1 MMERF
6 LSTEI
11 SQPLTNG
18 TLEFMAMVTAA
29 VPRHH
34 PGINGTNDDAGNEED
49 TRDLFG
55 VSSTFLLASSSP
67 SNTSSSSLTTGSEAG
82 LGLVVGGSPTSSAGL
97 SYDNFGANP
106 ICVILPITIF
116 YCFIF
121 VAGIVG
127 NLAICIVIAKNRSMH
142 TATNYYLFNLAVSD
156 FLLLLFGMPLELYGT
171 WYPYAYPFN
180 QVACIITGLLSETA
194 TNATVLTITSFT
206 VERYIAICHPFRSHT
221 MSKLSRAIRFVIAIW
236 LVAFGLATPQALQF
250 GVVENEHSRL
260 CTIKNT
266 HFEHAFE
273 VSSFLFFVGP
283 MTVIAVLYVLIGIK
297 LRKSKLLQGVKRQ
310 GNHGTHSAAAGGA
323 FYSSGGLSGYPGEGT
338 VTTGTG
344 MCSSARGVSGQT
356 RVIRMLVA
364 VVATFFFCWAP
375 FHAQRLMAVYG
386 SMTNTGSDGF
396 YRVYQYLTYI
406 SGILYF
412 LSTCINPLLYHIMSH
427 KFRDASRRT
436 LKLKCCSGSGTK
448 RSDVQHNTYSALS
461 RYGVNGTGGSFK
473 LASNSAIAQSMRPAS
488 DLHCCLHQE
497 SEMSSLRGE
506 SRRCMRSSQ
515 DAQCISISSQS
526 TIITSLSCNNTRASS
541 GEKKKLNGKSFSR
554 NSGSF
559 GSRSSLRNQ
568 SIGASHE
575 DGEVGGRLSTIAEK
589 LRRGTRKVLQ
599 FSKSPLGSPNKSAA
613 KKEDQGDKNRW
624 LGKKA
629 SVDSVDTNTISNS
642 SLKEYDEEEF
652 SSAELARFMAEVN
665 NEIR

>member
-1 MMERF
+1 MMELQQVPTDGGALVNRS
-6 LSTEI
+6 LVY
-11 SQPLTNG
+11 L
-18 TLEFMAMVTAA
+18 AMVTAA
-29 VPRHH
+29 
-34 PGINGTNDDAGNEED
+34 
-49 TRDLFG
+49 
-55 VSSTFLLASSSP
+55 SSTNFAMESVDEGGGGGGVPINETYGGGLDLLLHQPAVILV
-67 SNTSSSSLTTGSEAG
+67 NGSGAG
-82 LGLVVGGSPTSSAGL
+82 LVNENYSSKA
-97 SYDNFGANP
+97 DP
-106 ICVILPITIF
+106 ICIILPITIF

-156 FLLLLFGMPLELYGT
+156 FLLLLFGMPLEVYGT
-171 WYPYAYPFN
+171 WYPFAYPFN

-221 MSKLSRAIRFVIAIW
+221 MSKLSRAIKFVIAIW

-250 GVVENEHSRL
+250 GVVENGHSRL
-260 CTIKNT
+260 CTIKNR

-310 GNHGTHSAAAGGA
+310 GPGVGASAGDHGHHGGMATSGGA
-323 FYSSGGLSGYPGEGT
+323 SSR
-338 VTTGTG
+338 
-344 MCSSARGVSGQT
+344 AVSGQT

-386 SMTNTGSDGF
+386 SVTNTDNEF
-396 YRVYQYLTYI
+396 FFQVYTYLTYI

-436 LKLKCCSGSGTK
+436 LKLGCCRVDSK
-448 RSDVQHNTYSALS
+448 RSEGQTHTYSALS
-461 RYGVNGTGGSFK
+461 RYGLTGNGGSFK
-473 LASNSAIAQSMRPAS
+473 LASNIHYGTPVSAIRPSS
-488 DLHCCLHQE
+488 DLQFCHQQE
-497 SEMSSLRGE
+497 SELSLLRSDPGRCRKAE
-506 SRRCMRSSQ
+506 SHCV
-515 DAQCISISSQS
+515 SISSQS
-526 TIITSLSCNNTRASS
+526 TTLSTSGMARSS
-541 GEKKKLNGKSFSR
+541 SVERKQPNGRPNCR

-559 GSRSSLRNQ
+559 GSRGSIRVSSGVPQEN
-568 SIGASHE
+568 G
-575 DGEVGGRLSTIAEK
+575 DPGGRLSTIAEK
-589 LRRGTRKVLQ
+589 LRRGTKKVLQ
-599 FSKSPLGSPNKSAA
+599 FSKSPSTSPTKTSSAGNGA
-613 KKEDQGDKNRW
+613 PSDQQDGKRRWLRKKE
-624 LGKKA
+624 

-652 SSAELARFMAEVN
+652 SSAELARFMAEIN

>member
-1 MMERF
+1 MMELQQVPTDGEAFIDRS
-6 LSTEI
+6 LI
-11 SQPLTNG
+11 YL
-18 TLEFMAMVTAA
+18 AMVTAA
-29 VPRHH
+29 SSTSFAADTDEGGG
-34 PGINGTNDDAGNEED
+34 PGARNGTSVDLLLQQPAVVSING
-49 TRDLFG
+49 
-55 VSSTFLLASSSP
+55 SSS
-67 SNTSSSSLTTGSEAG
+67 
-82 LGLVVGGSPTSSAGL
+82 GGGGEML
-97 SYDNFGANP
+97 NENFGTKADS
-106 ICVILPITIF
+106 ICIILPITIF

-156 FLLLLFGMPLELYGT
+156 FLLLLFGMPLEVYGT

-221 MSKLSRAIRFVIAIW
+221 MSKLSRAIKFVIAIW

-250 GVVENEHSRL
+250 GVVESAHTRL
-260 CTIKNT
+260 CTIKNR

-310 GNHGTHSAAAGGA
+310 GPGLGGGA
-323 FYSSGGLSGYPGEGT
+323 NHVHHHHGVGVATSGGGASSRA
-338 VTTGTG
+338 VT
-344 MCSSARGVSGQT
+344 GQT

-386 SMTNTGSDGF
+386 AVTNTDNEF
-396 YRVYQYLTYI
+396 FFQVYTYLTYI

-436 LKLKCCSGSGTK
+436 LKMSCFGVDAK
-448 RSDVQHNTYSALS
+448 RSEAQNHTYSALS
-461 RYGVNGTGGSFK
+461 RYGLTGNGGSFK
-473 LASNSAIAQSMRPAS
+473 AGSNIHYGTPIAHNRPIT
-488 DLHCCLHQE
+488 DMQFCQQE
-497 SEMSSLRGE
+497 SEMSLLRCELG
-506 SRRCMRSSQ
+506 RCVKA
-515 DAQCISISSQS
+515 DPHCVSISSQS
-526 TIITSLSCNNTRASS
+526 TILTTMSNNGANRSLSAERS
-541 GEKKKLNGKSFSR
+541 KQLNGRSVYRS
-554 NSGSF
+554 SDSL
-559 GSRSSLRNQ
+559 GSRGSLRTGGVPLEN
-568 SIGASHE
+568 
-575 DGEVGGRLSTIAEK
+575 GEPGGRLSTIAEK
-589 LRRGTRKVLQ
+589 LRRGTKKVLQ
-599 FSKSPLGSPNKSAA
+599 FSKSPPTSPTKVSTGVQTSDRDDKRRWLR
-613 KKEDQGDKNRW
+613 KKE
-624 LGKKA
+624 

-652 SSAELARFMAEVN
+652 SSAELARFMAEIN